1 MGSFQRIG
9 YRNDNNKVRKVGLRC
24 CVVLILLRIFFLVL
38 IFLLMACQVIEYCF
52 VSINVAVRY

>member
-24 CVVLILLRIFFLVL
+24 CVVLILLRIFFYFNIPSNGLSSYSVL
-38 IFLLMACQVIEYCF
+38 F
-52 VSINVAVRY
+52 RYDQCRC

>member
-24 CVVLILLRIFFLVL
+24 CVVLILLRIFFGFNIPSNGLSSYRVL
-38 IFLLMACQVIEYCF
+38 FRFYQCRC
-52 VSINVAVRY
+52 

>member
-24 CVVLILLRIFFLVL
+24 CVVLILLSFFFGFNIPSNGLSSYRVL
-38 IFLLMACQVIEYCF
+38 FRFDQCRC
-52 VSINVAVRY
+52 

>member
-24 CVVLILLRIFFLVL
+24 CVVLILLRIFFYFNIPSNGLSSYRVL
-38 IFLLMACQVIEYCF
+38 FRFDQCRC
-52 VSINVAVRY
+52 